1 MDNGPLFARNEPTWE
16 AGGVATAWSRGLLP
30 ASRIRFSVVPWTTVF
45 YSFQP
50 EVAMRADRVEV
61 TWDKSKSNW
70 LLRII
75 NGEEVIRRHCK
86 IAKDADEQTLRS
98 MVQKALQDEGYEP
111 DPISIDVVR
120 NSP

>member
-75 NGEEVIRRHCK
+75 SGEEVIRRYSK
-86 IAKDADEQTLRS
+86 IPKDADEQTLRS
-98 MVQKALQDEGYEP
+98 MVQRALQDEGYEP
-111 DPISIDVVR
+111 DPVSIDVVR
-120 NSP
+120 NSL